1 MTNTAY
7 THAIHERTHQRHHGS
22 GNADSLQSVEG
33 HSGRDDGHRAHG
45 HWHDAHKGGL
55 RWLPF
60 VNRAVFLRSAIVA
73 VVIGSVLTLINQS
86 GWVVGSDPLQL
97 LPFILV
103 FVTPFVVVAISQV
116 AAARRAF
123 MDAARHGA
131 PTSPE
136 GFVAT
141 TISHGIPARA
151 LAIGLIIGSVNAII
165 ILAGA
170 LLNSGDLAAVSV
182 APLGQAY
189 VLPLLFGVLSQTISY
204 RRAENLV
211 RNAESIEPVV

>member
-1 MTNTAY
+1 MMTTTMGY
-7 THAIHERTHQRHHGS
+7 ETDREHPPR
-22 GNADSLQSVEG
+22 LQ
-33 HSGRDDGHRAHG
+33 
-45 HWHDAHKGGL
+45 
-55 RWLPF
+55 WLPF
-60 VNRAVFLRSAIVA
+60 VNRAVLLRAAIIA
-73 VVIGSVLTLINQS
+73 VVIGSLLTLINQS

-116 AAARRAF
+116 AAVRRAF
-123 MDAARHGA
+123 IDAVRHGA
-131 PTSPE
+131 PASPE
-136 GFVAT
+136 GFIAT

-151 LAIGLIIGSVNAII
+151 VAIGLIIGSINAIM

-170 LLNSGDLAAVSV
+170 ILRSGDLAAVSV

-189 VLPLLFGVLSQTISY
+189 ALPLLFGVFSQAISY

-211 RNAESIEPVV
+211 RENSGRGGKPLLAISGTRHSWGTNQWTLR